1 MDEIAAPGILAYKAG
16 ECFVNLV
23 SLINELPAGR
33 DISSTTLENLLQQY
47 VMSISPLIIFTT
59 DIMPGIGFSFDLFHT
74 FSRPGRLSACT
85 SAPAAL
91 RGVGGGG
98 GKEYPNCD
106 DTIST
111 VMTFICFFFRRG
123 TYLQACQRE
132 KVLCGIG
139 GSLLHFNLISEE
151 FVLSPYCHGPIN
163 FLFLHLK
170 TIQMFSSHSTIWKL
184 SFFLLRLPPSL
195 TIKHHNAYLPP
206 ETWRT

>member
-1 MDEIAAPGILAYKAG
+1 M
-16 ECFVNLV
+16 NLV

-59 DIMPGIGFSFDLFHT
+59 DIMPGIGFSFDFFHT

-85 SAPAAL
+85 STPAAL

-111 VMTFICFFFRRG
+111 VMTFICFFFFAEVHTCRRVSG
-123 TYLQACQRE
+123 KRYFVVSAA
-132 KVLCGIG
+132 VYYI
-139 GSLLHFNLISEE
+139 LIS
-151 FVLSPYCHGPIN
+151 FLKNLYYHHTVTAQSTFCFYISKLSKCSLAILPSGNYPSSFFGYHRHSLSSITMLTC
-163 FLFLHLK
+163 HLK
-170 TIQMFSSHSTIWKL
+170 HGGPNCP
-184 SFFLLRLPPSL
+184 RDCLPR
-195 TIKHHNAYLPP
+195 A
-206 ETWRT
+206 

>member
-59 DIMPGIGFSFDLFHT
+59 DIMPGIGFSFDFFHT

-98 GKEYPNCD
+98 GGKEYPNCD

-111 VMTFICFFFRRG
+111 VMIFICFFFSQRYIPAGVSAGKGTLSYRRQSI
-123 TYLQACQRE
+123 T
-132 KVLCGIG
+132 
-139 GSLLHFNLISEE
+139 F
-151 FVLSPYCHGPIN
+151 
-163 FLFLHLK
+163 
-170 TIQMFSSHSTIWKL
+170 
-184 SFFLLRLPPSL
+184 
-195 TIKHHNAYLPP
+195 
-206 ETWRT
+206 